1 MTYSVG
7 SLQKV
12 KFGVRSNS
20 EGRMHRLSLGIP
32 ATGLASA
39 HLKARI
45 RSDKV
50 AKDADTTSSFSDKM
64 VKKPPDLTTFKANK
78 RVRSLG
84 SQ

>member
-12 KFGVRSNS
+12 KFGVWSNS
-20 EGRMHRLSLGIP
+20 EGRIHRLSLGIP

-39 HLKARI
+39 LLKARI

-64 VKKPPDLTTFKANK
+64 VNKPPDLTTFKANK